1 MLARAGNLQNFS
13 AMEPDARR
21 SRAPVQLGL
30 APVGVLC
37 AVSGGARLVGAPAAL
52 IDDPSSS
59 PAALFEAF
67 AR

>member
-1 MLARAGNLQNFS
+1 MLGGAGNLQDFS
-13 AMEPDARR
+13 AMEAYARR
-21 SRAPVQLGL
+21 SRVSVRTGL
-30 APVGVLC
+30 APVGVLR
-37 AVSGGARLVGAPAAL
+37 APSDGAPGAAAL